1 LRAEEVVEVAAA
13 EAGVA
18 DVVAVAVPRVPAV
31 DSPLQVEGRVPP
43 VLNRSLGRPRQ
54 VRLVRLLR
62 ARALGRAKAV
72 VRKPPLA
79 LRAAPPVQK
88 QQPDLVARRLKVPWL
103 GSDRQL
109 AKERRPSRPG
119 TVQPLVS

>member
-1 LRAEEVVEVAAA
+1 MEVAAA

-31 DSPLQVEGRVPP
+31 DFPLQGEGRDPP

-62 ARALGRAKAV
+62 VRALGQPRAV

-79 LRAAPPVQK
+79 LRAALPMQK
-88 QQPDLVARRLKVPWL
+88 LLRDLVA
-103 GSDRQL
+103 
-109 AKERRPSRPG
+109 
-119 TVQPLVS
+119 

>member
-13 EAGVA
+13 EAGVEVDA
-18 DVVAVAVPRVPAV
+18 AAEVAVQRVPAV
-31 DSPLQVEGRVPP
+31 DFPLQEEGRVPP

-79 LRAAPPVQK
+79 LRAALPMRK
-88 QQPDLVARRLKVPWL
+88 RLPDLVARRLKVP
-103 GSDRQL
+103 
-109 AKERRPSRPG
+109 
-119 TVQPLVS
+119 

>member
-31 DSPLQVEGRVPP
+31 DFPLQVEGRVPP

-72 VRKPPLA
+72 VRTPPLA
-79 LRAAPPVQK
+79 LRAALPMQK
-88 QQPDLVARRLKVPWL
+88 RLPDLVARRLKVP
-103 GSDRQL
+103 
-109 AKERRPSRPG
+109 
-119 TVQPLVS
+119 

>member
-1 LRAEEVVEVAAA
+1 LRAAEVEVVAAA

-18 DVVAVAVPRVPAV
+18 ADVAVVEVAVPRVPAV
-31 DSPLQVEGRVPP
+31 DFPLQVEGRVPP

-79 LRAAPPVQK
+79 LRAALPMQK
-88 QQPDLVARRLKVPWL
+88 LLRDLVAHRLKVP
-103 GSDRQL
+103 
-109 AKERRPSRPG
+109 
-119 TVQPLVS
+119 

>member
-18 DVVAVAVPRVPAV
+18 DAAVVEVAVPRVPAV
-31 DSPLQVEGRVPP
+31 DFPLQEEGRVPP
-43 VLNRSLGRPRQ
+43 VLTRNLGRPRQ
-54 VRLVRLLR
+54 VRLVHLLR

-79 LRAAPPVQK
+79 LRAALTMQK
-88 QQPDLVARRLKVPWL
+88 RLPDLVARRLKVP
-103 GSDRQL
+103 
-109 AKERRPSRPG
+109 
-119 TVQPLVS
+119 